1 MRRVALLLAALLATT
16 MIAAC
21 GHPLVPSS
29 AASPPKSA
37 KPAKSPKTATR
48 SPRPSKT
55 AAADLST
62 PPTSPPILGVD
73 VYALSNYPAAEVA
86 ADGQRVLSYIKNVLN
101 ADAVGI
107 VWNLYAPSRQSDAV
121 EATDATL
128 SASNVGILTRIAL
141 QDHLRVEYRP
151 LVMVTDESNEWEG
164 LITPADPAQW
174 FSNYYDAE
182 LPYLRAAQQFGIGEF
197 VATTEMHELDSS
209 PLWPAF
215 FARAAQIYHGTLS
228 YSIWDGDYF
237 SPHDQL
243 LPVKFVGMDMYY
255 PLKIPAAA
263 TSAEV
268 TAAWESMFSRIPAS
282 VLQRTAIDETGIQA
296 RLGAYQD
303 PANLRIPGQLA
314 EQVQA
319 NWYVAACDTV
329 ERYHLRGVYFWKVD
343 LTDYPASPA
352 TSLST
357 FEGKEGAA
365 AISACA
371 RILH

>member
-1 MRRVALLLAALLATT
+1 MRRAAVPLAALLAVMMTA
-16 MIAAC
+16 AAC
-21 GHPLVPSS
+21 GHPLIPSATGS
-29 AASPPKSA
+29 PKSA
-37 KPAKSPKTATR
+37 KTAPR
-48 SPRPSKT
+48 SPRPAST
-55 AAADLST
+55 ATADLST
-62 PPTSPPILGVD
+62 PPITPPILGVD
-73 VYALSNYPAAEVA
+73 VYALSNYSAAEVA

-121 EATDATL
+121 EVTDATL
-128 SASNVGILTRIAL
+128 SPSNVAILTRIAL

-151 LVMVTDESNEWEG
+151 LVMVTDQSNGWEG
-164 LITPADPAQW
+164 LIRPADPAQW
-174 FSNYYDAE
+174 FSSYYEAE
-182 LPYLRAAQQFGIGEF
+182 LPYLRVAQQFGISEF
-197 VATTEMHELDSS
+197 VASTEMHELNGS

-215 FARAAQIYHGTLS
+215 FAGAAQIYHGVLS

-237 SPHDQL
+237 APHNQL
-243 LPVKFVGMDMYY
+243 LPVKYVGMDMYY
-255 PLKIPAAA
+255 PLKIPATA

-268 TAAWESMFSRIPAS
+268 TAAWENMFSRIPAS

-296 RLGAYQD
+296 RLGAYQN
-303 PANLRIPGQLA
+303 PANMRIPGQLA

-319 NWYVAACDTV
+319 NWYTAACDTV

-357 FEGKEGAA
+357 FEGKQGAA
-365 AISACA
+365 AISECA
-371 RILH
+371 RTLH